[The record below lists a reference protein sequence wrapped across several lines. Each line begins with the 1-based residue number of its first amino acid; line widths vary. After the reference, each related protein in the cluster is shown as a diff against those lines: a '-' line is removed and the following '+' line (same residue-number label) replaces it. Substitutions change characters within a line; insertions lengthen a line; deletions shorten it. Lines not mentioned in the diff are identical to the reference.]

1 MYISSDYMNNKQM
14 KGLNIAKTQRILKRG
29 HEWIVPSQSGRGNY
43 AVTMNMEGRYP
54 FRKCTCPDYE
64 LSKLDCK
71 HIYAVLY
78 AEKLMVE
85 QPDNVISEA
94 PKKVYTQDWA
104 AYNKSQIEEKDTFLK
119 LLAELADTVPEP
131 FGEPTG
137 RPRLPM
143 RDMVFASAL
152 KVYTTFSCRRFMSD
166 MRMALEKQYLTK
178 GCAFSSISNYMM
190 NPEMTPLLNR
200 LITLSAMPL
209 KSVETKFAVDSTGF
223 RTTTFSDYCREKHN
237 TSQEHEWIKAH
248 IMCGVKTNI
257 VVGVEITD
265 GNMADSPEFIPLVE
279 KIANDGFIIDE
290 VSADKAYNSVDNYNA
305 VQRVGGT
312 AYMPF
317 KSNATGQ
324 SDRTNGNKARLWRKM
339 FQYFTYNR
347 EEFMQHYHLRSNV
360 ETTNFMIKSKFGDF
374 VRSKD
379 NTARVNEVLL
389 KVLCHNIV
397 VLIQEMNEL
406 EIIAIFP
413 S

>member
-1 MYISSDYMNNKQM
+1 MNNKQM

-64 LSKLDCK
+64 LSRLDCK

-78 AEKLMVE
+78 AEKLIAE
-85 QPDNVISEA
+85 QPNSSVKSEV
-94 PKKVYTQDWA
+94 PEKVYTQNWP

-131 FGEPTG
+131 LGEPTG

-143 RDMVFASAL
+143 RDMVFTSAL

-190 NPEMTPLLNR
+190 NPELTPILHH
-200 LITLSAMPL
+200 LIAMSALPL
-209 KSVETKFAVDSTGF
+209 KSVETKFAIDSTGF
-223 RTTTFSDYCREKHN
+223 RTTIFSDYCKIKHN
-237 TSQEHEWIKAH
+237 TSQEHEWIKGH

-257 VVGVEITD
+257 ITGVEITEGD
-265 GNMADSPEFIPLVE
+265 SADSPQFIPLVE
-279 KIANDGFIIDE
+279 AAVNNGFTLDE
-290 VSADKAYNSVDNYNA
+290 VSADKAYSSRENLNCVDDF
-305 VQRVGGT
+305 GGT
-312 AYMPF
+312 AFIPY
-317 KSNATGQ
+317 KSNATGK
-324 SDRTNGNKARLWRKM
+324 SGGSRIWHKM
-339 FQYFTYNR
+339 YNYFVYNR

-360 ETTNFMIKSKFGDF
+360 ESTNFMIKSKFGDF

-406 EIIAIFP
+406 DIKANFTD
-413 S
+413 